1 MSIYLISALLAP
13 AALLSPTC
21 HSASLRVS
29 SGRSAPPA
37 VMAGFG
43 GAAAPPSKGKKA
55 GKPAGK
61 AASKAANR
69 AAKSA
74 GLSAKRQWDSHTA
87 LVAAGGATTLAWAR
101 AAADEEWL
109 EVGTLSATSEAELSA
124 AAHMQKRLIL
134 EHAGRLE
141 PRLRLAP
148 ALEAGHGADAGSVTP
163 AAKGPPPEVK
173 CGLVGLPDPGGFYSR
188 GRTVG
193 GTNLRTGAT
202 LGSGAA
208 PPADSKGRLS

>member
-1 MSIYLISALLAP
+1 MSVYLISALLAP

-21 HSASLRVS
+21 RSASLRVS

-43 GAAAPPSKGKKA
+43 GAAASPSKGKKA

-87 LVAAGGATTLAWAR
+87 LVAAGGATFEGLPCNEQCVL
-101 AAADEEWL
+101 D
-109 EVGTLSATSEAELSA
+109 VS
-124 AAHMQKRLIL
+124 
-134 EHAGRLE
+134 
-141 PRLRLAP
+141 P
-148 ALEAGHGADAGSVTP
+148 P
-163 AAKGPPPEVK
+163 AA
-173 CGLVGLPDPGGFYSR
+173 PG
-188 GRTVG
+188 
-193 GTNLRTGAT
+193 AHC
-202 LGSGAA
+202 
-208 PPADSKGRLS
+208 